1 MGVFSNLLHLFRL
14 KEWIRYALFTFEGG
28 CVVDLRV
35 ETRMTTWL
43 PLWAMS
49 RLRVTT

>member
-1 MGVFSNLLHLFRL
+1 MGVFFNLLHLFRL
-14 KEWIRYALFTFEGG
+14 KEWIRYALFTFEGD

-35 ETRMTTWL
+35 GTRMITWL
-43 PLWAMS
+43 QLWAMS